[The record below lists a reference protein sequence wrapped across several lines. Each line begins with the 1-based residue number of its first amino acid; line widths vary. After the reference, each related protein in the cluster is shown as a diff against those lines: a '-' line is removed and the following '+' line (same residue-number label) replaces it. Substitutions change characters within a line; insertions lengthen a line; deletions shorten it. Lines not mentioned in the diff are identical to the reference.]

1 MRRFLRQNPLDCAAR
16 AANHCKSMWRSATRV
31 SPCRL
36 WVGWSALFLMALV
49 ALTAVS
55 TNAAVKP
62 DLSAVQAALVA
73 HDYQA
78 AFDLLAPILS
88 ADDKNGEALCLQGDA
103 LLGLGKAAEAEQAYA
118 KAIDNKY
125 REPEAYAGRAN
136 ALIALGR
143 AAEVG
148 PFLAKPLEKPKTPKI
163 GAMLKNA
170 WGRAQLASGDYSKAQ
185 ELLLGA
191 RYDDEQN
198 LQYRVDLGDAYYK
211 GQVYPLAA
219 SEYEAVLAGD
229 SSRFEIMYRLADAYY
244 QQRRLNEARPLLV
257 ELLKKDS
264 TFHEAYL
271 RLANIYMLAAKSR
284 PMSEATELY
293 KAALSLYRKVRV
305 VDPKADPILVVKN
318 IATVYYLLNA
328 HDSAIVELQNA
339 ISAGAS
345 DPELSFYLGRS
356 NMLLGQYDKAIEAF
370 SAYRRKLDSAQPP
383 HVWVA
388 TDAELFWRT
397 AICMESMKD
406 SAFQLQIAENYRR
419 AVELD
424 PNDERSIGGLA
435 LAYHKLGRYAEAAVE
450 YEKLIVKHP
459 TDSRNLFNASLPYM
473 QLDNNEKAVEYLL
486 RAAENDTSSGRIY
499 EERGYKLAA
508 PRLIKMQRTAEAQKC
523 YRWLMER
530 EPDVCD
536 HRQWYGFTLFAVK
549 NYAGA
554 APILQR
560 AYKCFEATKEPACK
574 FNELRWWLAY
584 ALYESGD
591 KDASYKLCEKVA
603 QCDPGHKDAKDLMRL
618 IDEQIIEKN

>member
-1 MRRFLRQNPLDCAAR
+1 
-16 AANHCKSMWRSATRV
+16 MWRSATRV
-31 SPCRL
+31 YPYRF
-36 WVGWSALFLMALV
+36 WIGWTSVSVLLLV
-49 ALTAVS
+49 TLLANPGVS
-55 TNAAVKP
+55 SVKP
-62 DLSAVQAALVA
+62 DLSGVQAALTA
-73 HDYQA
+73 HNFQSA
-78 AFDLLAPILS
+78 LDLLAPILS
-88 ADDKNGEALCLQGDA
+88 ADDKNGEALCLQGEA
-103 LLGLGKAAEAEQAYA
+103 LIGLGKAAEAEQAFM
-118 KAIDNKY
+118 KAIDNKF
-125 REPEAYAGRAN
+125 REPEAYVGRAN
-136 ALIALGR
+136 ALILLGR

-148 PFLAKPLEKPKTPKI
+148 PLLAKPLEKPKTPKI

-170 WGRAQLASGDYSKAQ
+170 WGRAQFSLGDYSKAQ

-198 LQYRVDLGDAYYK
+198 LQYRIDLGDAYYK

-229 SSRFEIMYRLADAYY
+229 STRLDIMYKLADAFY

-284 PMSEATELY
+284 PMSEATEYY
-293 KAALSLYRKVRV
+293 KAALSLYRKVRT

-345 DPELSFYLGRS
+345 DPELAFYLGRS

-370 SAYRRKLDSAQPP
+370 TGYRRTLDSMQPP
-383 HVWVA
+383 HVYVA
-388 TDAELFWRT
+388 GDAELFWRT
-397 AICMESMKD
+397 AMCMEALKD
-406 SAFQLQIAENYRR
+406 SSYEQQIADNYRR

-473 QLDNNEKAVEYLL
+473 QLNNNEKAVEYLL
-486 RAAENDTSSGRIY
+486 RAAENDTTAGKVY

-508 PRLIKMQRTAEAQKC
+508 PRLIKMMRTADAQKC
-523 YRWLMER
+523 YRWLMDR
-530 EPDVCD
+530 EPEVCD
-536 HRQWYGFTLFAVK
+536 HRQWYGFTLFAAK
-549 NYAGA
+549 DYAGA
-554 APILQR
+554 VPVLQR

-584 ALYESGD
+584 ALYESGE
-591 KDASYKLCEKVA
+591 KDASYKLCEKVVA
-603 QCDPGHKDAKDLMRL
+603 CDPGNKDAKDLMRL